1 MSDSGSTISADV
13 VVIGAGAAGLIAAR
27 MLARAGLAVEL
38 LEARSRVGGRI
49 LTLPDAGGHPI
60 ELGAEFVHG
69 RPKATLRLLE
79 EAGSSIVPGPASH
92 WSLRDG
98 KLAPA
103 EDVLQGVQQLVR
115 QAEAVGE
122 ESSVAMFL
130 SRFAGNESLR
140 PAVEWARMMVEGF
153 DAADPARASLKAIV
167 EEWTGSEGAQ
177 RRPGRPAGGYGRL
190 METLADSVRSA
201 GVRLRINTV
210 VQAVSWK
217 EDEVIVD
224 ASAERAPYRVRAR
237 RAVATL
243 PVGVLQAAPG
253 QPGAVR
259 FSPGLESKQNALDH
273 LIMGPVLR
281 VVLTFREP
289 FWETIAAGRY
299 RDVAFFHAPGLEIP
313 TFWTALPDR
322 VPTLTA
328 WVGGPSAGRLS
339 EADDAEIV
347 RTAVHCGE
355 TLFGA
360 EARIQQHLIDAHLHN
375 WQRDPFARGAYSYLA
390 VGGLGARTAL
400 AGPLANTLFFAGEA
414 TSEQESG
421 TVGGALAA
429 GEAAAQAVLASL
441 EKRAD

>member
-1 MSDSGSTISADV
+1 
-13 VVIGAGAAGLIAAR
+13 
-27 MLARAGLAVEL
+27 
-38 LEARSRVGGRI
+38 
-49 LTLPDAGGHPI
+49 
-60 ELGAEFVHG
+60 
-69 RPKATLRLLE
+69 
-79 EAGSSIVPGPASH
+79 
-92 WSLRDG
+92 
-98 KLAPA
+98 
-103 EDVLQGVQQLVR
+103 
-115 QAEAVGE
+115 
-122 ESSVAMFL
+122 
-130 SRFAGNESLR
+130 
-140 PAVEWARMMVEGF
+140 
-153 DAADPARASLKAIV
+153 

-190 METLADSVRSA
+190 LETLADSVRSA

-322 VPTLTA
+322 VPILTA
-328 WVGGPSAGRLS
+328 WTGGPSAARLS

-347 RTAVHCGE
+347 QAAVRGAE
-355 TLFGA
+355 MLFGA
-360 EARIQQHLIDAHLHN
+360 
-375 WQRDPFARGAYSYLA
+375 
-390 VGGLGARTAL
+390 
-400 AGPLANTLFFAGEA
+400 
-414 TSEQESG
+414 
-421 TVGGALAA
+421 
-429 GEAAAQAVLASL
+429 
-441 EKRAD
+441 

>member
-1 MSDSGSTISADV
+1 MSDPESTSSADV
-13 VVIGAGAAGLIAAR
+13 VVIGAGAAGLAASR

-38 LEARSRVGGRI
+38 LEARPRVGGRI
-49 LTLPDAGGHPI
+49 LTLPDAAGYPI

-69 RPKATLRLLE
+69 QPEATLRLVE

-103 EDVLQGVQQLVR
+103 DDVLQGVQQLIR
-115 QAEAVGE
+115 QAEGIGE
-122 ESSVAMFL
+122 ELSVAMFL
-130 SRFAGNESLR
+130 ARFAGNESLR
-140 PAVEWARMMVEGF
+140 PAVDWARMLVEGF
-153 DAADPARASLKAIV
+153 DAADPARASLKAIA
-167 EEWTGSEGAQ
+167 EEWAGGDGAP
-177 RRPGRPAGGYGRL
+177 RRPSRPAGGYGRL
-190 METLADSVRSA
+190 IQFLGDSVRSA
-201 GVRLRINTV
+201 GVRLRLDTV
-210 VQAVSWK
+210 VRAVSWK
-217 EDEVIVD
+217 DDEVIVE
-224 ASAERAPYRVRAR
+224 AGPESTPYRVRAR

-259 FSPGLESKQNALDH
+259 FTPGLESKQKALDH

-281 VVLTFREP
+281 VVLRFREP
-289 FWETIAAGRY
+289 FWETIAGGRY
-299 RDVAFFHAPGLEIP
+299 RDVAFFHAPGGEVP

-322 VPTLTA
+322 VPILTA
-328 WVGGPSAGRLS
+328 WTGGPSAARLS

-347 RTAVHCGE
+347 QAAVRGAE
-355 TLFGA
+355 MLFGA
-360 EARIQQHLIDAHLHN
+360 EARVHQLLADAHMHN

-390 VGGLGARTAL
+390 VGGLGAGAAL
-400 AGPLANTLFFAGEA
+400 AAPLANTLFFAGEA
-414 TSEQESG
+414 TSEHESG

-429 GEAAAQAVLASL
+429 GEAAAQAVLTSL